1 MLYDP
6 ALKKLIHTI
15 TRKVFAQLL
24 NEFKRLGAVVV
35 YADLRRIGL
44 YIRHHVLCTTVVHYI
59 SCVTVLSDY
68 FDFLIWRVY
77 VNPLA
82 SNYLPWKTIH
92 TFMVAVSIRQ
102 FYSVG
107 RGGVSEIKY

>member
-44 YIRHHVLCTTVVHYI
+44 YILDIMCYALLWCTTCHVL
-59 SCVTVLSDY
+59 L
-68 FDFLIWRVY
+68 F
-77 VNPLA
+77 
-82 SNYLPWKTIH
+82 YLTIL
-92 TFMVAVSIRQ
+92 TSK
-102 FYSVG
+102 S
-107 RGGVSEIKY
+107 GVFRSTL